1 MIRRPPRSTRTDTLF
16 PYTPLFRS
24 HAGGPPPSTP
34 AAASVEPVAE
44 PAAESVPEPDPEPD
58 IIEASEASPMGHD
71 RIELARAYVELG
83 DVDTARG
90 PLQDVADDGDAAA
103 RGEALRLLRQRTAAG
118 RGGQGW
124 VRTARSRGWATP

>member
-58 IIEASEASPMGHD
+58 IIEASEASPMCHD

-83 DVDTARG
+83 DVDTARRLL
-90 PLQDVADDGDAAA
+90 PEVADDGDPAA
-103 RGEALRLLRQRTAAG
+103 RCDAPPPLADL
-118 RGGQGW
+118 
-124 VRTARSRGWATP
+124 VRRRRPLPRVSHSAPRH